1 MQTPYLLMILVAG
14 ALLAFQAP
22 VNARLREY
30 AGSPV
35 LGSLISFGTGAL
47 ALLVMAF
54 ASNAFA
60 SASKLRMAPWW
71 AFLGG
76 SLGVAYVYS
85 AMIAVPRIGAAML
98 LIATVTGQMV
108 AALWIDHNGWLGL
121 ESTPLTPKRAAGA
134 VLLAA
139 ALWCLRK

>member
-1 MQTPYLLMILVAG
+1 MQSSYLLMILIAG

-35 LGSLISFGTGAL
+35 LSSLISFGSGAA
-47 ALLVMAF
+47 ALLVLAF

-60 SASKLRMAPWW
+60 AAGKLRMAPWW

-85 AMIAVPRIGAAML
+85 AMVAVPRIGTALL

-108 AALWIDHNGWLGL
+108 AALWIDHYGLLGM
-121 ESTPLTPKRAAGA
+121 EATPLTARRAVGA
-134 VLLAA
+134 LLLAG

>member
-1 MQTPYLLMILVAG
+1 MILLAG

-22 VNARLREY
+22 LNARLRELV
-30 AGSPV
+30 GSPV
-35 LGSLISFGTGAL
+35 LVALISFGSGAVVLLIL
-47 ALLVMAF
+47 AIATSAF
-54 ASNAFA
+54 SG
-60 SASKLRMAPWW
+60 ASKLRLAPWW

-85 AMIAVPRIGAAML
+85 AMIAVPRIGTALL

-108 AALWIDHNGWLGL
+108 AALFIDHYGLLGL
-121 ESTPLTPKRAAGA
+121 ESTPLTPKRATGA
-134 VLLAA
+134 FLLAA

>member
-1 MQTPYLLMILVAG
+1 MQTSYLLLIFGAG

-30 AGSPV
+30 AGSPI
-35 LGSLISFGTGAL
+35 LSSLISFGSGAI
-47 ALLVMAF
+47 LLFILTV
-54 ASNAFA
+54 ASNGFA
-60 SASKLRMAPWW
+60 SASKLKMAPWW

-85 AMIAVPRIGAAML
+85 AMVAVPRIGTAL
-98 LIATVTGQMV
+98 LVIATVTGQM
-108 AALWIDHNGWLGL
+108 LTSLLIDHYGWLGL
-121 ESTPLTPKRAAGA
+121 DRTPLTPRRLLGAG
-134 VLLAA
+134 LLGT